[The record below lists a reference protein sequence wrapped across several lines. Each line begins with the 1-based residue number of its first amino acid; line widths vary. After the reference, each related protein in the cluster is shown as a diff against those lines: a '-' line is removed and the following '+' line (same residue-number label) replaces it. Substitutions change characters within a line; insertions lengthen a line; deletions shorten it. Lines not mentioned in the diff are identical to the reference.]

1 MIEKLPEHTISR
13 YEQELEQLRSMI
25 LRMFGM
31 VENQLTQTVT
41 VLRDRKID
49 TAYEIALQ
57 DIEIDA
63 YERMISAFSIQ
74 ILALRSPMAID
85 LREIV
90 SAFKI
95 SVDLERI
102 GDLIAGTC
110 RRIVQVKHIP
120 EAISLAG
127 LLAMGRQVQEN
138 LRQVVIAITEQDHK
152 MMLHLWN
159 ADNLIDNLYLSVFT
173 ELTNVMQKEPEYIL
187 VCSHLLFMVKNLERI
202 GDHITNIVEHYYYV
216 FTGDTLPYQRVGL
229 VDVIEDMDEVR

>member
-31 VENQLTQTVT
+31 VENQLSETLI
-41 VLRDRKID
+41 VLKDRKID

-95 SVDLERI
+95 SIDLERM
-102 GDLIAGTC
+102 GGLVAGIC
-110 RRIVQVKHIP
+110 RRIVQTKMIP
-120 EAISLAG
+120 EDISLSG
-127 LLAMGRQVQEN
+127 LLTIGRQVQEN
-138 LRQVVIAITEQDHK
+138 LRQIVIAITQQDHK

-159 ADNLIDNLYLSVFT
+159 ADNLIDDLYLSVFT
-173 ELTNVMQKEPEYIL
+173 ELTNVMQKKPEYIL
-187 VCSHLLFMVKNLERI
+187 VCSHLLFMIKNLERI
-202 GDHITNIVEHYYYV
+202 GDHITNVVEHYYYV
-216 FTGDTLPYQRVGL
+216 FTGDTLPYQRVGP
-229 VDVIEDMDEVR
+229 VDVIEDVGEL